1 MNHLL
6 FIARRLYG
14 HEGDTRRVSRPA
26 VWIATAGI
34 AVGLAVMIVSVC
46 VVTGFKREIRS
57 KVIGF
62 GSHIQVMNYEGVY
75 SLKPRPVVVSDSL
88 MKQWGNLPN
97 VRHVQRYAMKPGM
110 LKTENEFK
118 GIQFKGIGPEY
129 DESFLKEN
137 LTSGALPLFSDTASS
152 NRIVISHMMADE
164 LHLKVGDKVYA
175 YFFENTVR
183 ARRFTVE
190 AIYRTNLTDFDNTI
204 VFTDLY
210 TCNRLNGWER
220 DQMSGAE
227 ILLHDFTKVSETSAL
242 LVRLVNRQVDKYG
255 ETYTSATVMD
265 LNRPLFG
272 WLDLLDTNIWVILIL
287 MIGLS
292 GFTMMSGLLII
303 ILERTNF
310 IGIMKALG
318 ATNTSVRRIFL
329 LFSVFIIGKG
339 MLIGNVIGLGIV
351 GLQAAF
357 GWIHLDPTTYY
368 VDTVPVWLNPWYIV
382 LINVFVFPLSVL
394 MLVLPSYL
402 VSNIHPVKAIRFE

>member
-14 HEGDTRRVSRPA
+14 HEGDTKRVSRPA

-34 AVGLAVMIVSVC
+34 AVGMAVMIVSVC

-62 GSHIQVMNYEGVY
+62 GSHIQVMNYESIY
-75 SLKPRPVVVSDSL
+75 ALQPKPVVVSDSL
-88 MKQWGNLPN
+88 MKQWANIPN
-97 VRHVQRYAMKPGM
+97 VRHVQRYALKPGM

-118 GIQFKGIGPEY
+118 GIQFRGIGPEY
-129 DESFLKEN
+129 DETFLKEN
-137 LTSGALPLFSDTASS
+137 LTDGMMPIFSDTVSS
-152 NRIVISHMMADE
+152 NQIVISHAIARE
-164 LHLKVGDKVYA
+164 LHLNVGDKVYA

-183 ARRFTVE
+183 ARRFTVA
-190 AIYRTNLTDFDNTI
+190 AIYRTNLTDFDNFF

-210 TCNRLNGWER
+210 TCNKLNDWAP
-220 DQMSGAE
+220 DQVSGVE
-227 ILLHDFTKVSETSAL
+227 IQLQDFSIIDETAASLA
-242 LVRLVNRQVDKYG
+242 RHVNRQADKYG
-255 ETYTSATVMD
+255 ATYASATIME
-265 LNRPLFG
+265 LNKPLFG

-287 MIGLS
+287 MIGLA

-329 LFSVFIIGKG
+329 FFAVFIIGKG
-339 MLIGNVIGLGIV
+339 MIIGNIVGLGIV
-351 GLQAAF
+351 GAQAVF
-357 GWIHLDPTTYY
+357 GWVHLDPSTYY
-368 VDTVPVWLNPWYIV
+368 VDTVPVWINPWYIV
-382 LINVFVFPLSVL
+382 FINILVLPLSVL
-394 MLVLPSYL
+394 MLIVPSFL
-402 VSNIHPVKAIRFE
+402 VSNIHPVRAIRFE